1 MSSGE
6 IEMSKDIAVSP
17 FFGAYNARHIN
28 AEEVARQFVPSN
40 KFWEL
45 IALRNSLLIGPRGSG
60 KTHLLKMLQPKALAA
75 WEGDEGETARS
86 KIDYWSVFT
95 PADINW
101 KTQVESRAQAL
112 SGEQQVQFS
121 NAVFLS
127 HFREAFITC
136 LLQLTRD
143 RPSNDRGGKS
153 TRIELA
159 KDKEV
164 TLCVALAEIWHLPL
178 RVPSLDGLKLALVEE
193 LVRLGAPK
201 AFASL
206 SPYMSRLANMTVLD
220 VAREIAENFVSVT
233 GLYGARWAL
242 CFDELEIAPLSVQKD
257 LFRYLRSTDQRF
269 AFKLAISPSN
279 DASALLNQEGT
290 ASAGNDF
297 DAIPL
302 WFVDQSEREL
312 FCSRLWEK
320 HASGTQAATLSP
332 IALLQRSR
340 FQFANEEIAYG
351 RRRYQETSPWS
362 KDFQYLEHID
372 RSFAEFLDRRGVR
385 ATGLGTASR
394 DKMNSVIRKV
404 APLVGFRAAYLMAP
418 KGDLAAGPVRRKL
431 RGPPPEVFSGWDAV
445 CTATEGNPRWFGGIA
460 SRLILKWGQSASGK
474 ALTREQQTHELE
486 TSAKKFLAWINAIPV
501 EKTQEGIAQLSL
513 HNFIA
518 ALARH
523 FEQEVLGK
531 VFKADPVLSFT
542 VDEGTPVSIQ
552 RLVVAALNIGAIVII
567 DDEVVNF
574 TAASPV
580 GRTFR
585 LVHLLAPQFNLPMRK
600 GKSRNLST
608 ILSKQLGTLDIYRPQ
623 WKKVAESPARDQ
635 LGLFN

>member
-1 MSSGE
+1 
-6 IEMSKDIAVSP
+6 MSKDSAVSP

-86 KIDYWSVFT
+86 KIDYWGVFT

-101 KTQVESRAQAL
+101 KTQVESRSQTL
-112 SGEQQVQFS
+112 SSEQQVHFS

-127 HFREAFITC
+127 HFREAFVTC

-143 RPSNDRGGKS
+143 RPSDDRGGTS
-153 TRIELA
+153 TRIELT

-164 TLCVALAEIWHLPL
+164 ELCVALAHAWHLPL

-206 SPYMSRLANMTVLD
+206 SPYMSRLAHMTVLD

-242 CFDELEIAPLSVQKD
+242 CFDELEIAPLSVQRD
-257 LFRYLRSTDQRF
+257 LFGYLRSTDQRF

-302 WFVDQSEREL
+302 WFVDQGEREQ

-320 HASGTQAATLSP
+320 HASGTQAASLSP
-332 IALLQRSR
+332 VAVLQRSR
-340 FQFANEEIAYG
+340 FQFANEESAYG
-351 RRRYQETSPWS
+351 RRRYHETSPWT

-372 RSFAEFLDRRGVR
+372 RSFAEYLDRREVR
-385 ATGLGTASR
+385 ATGLGAAPT
-394 DKMNSVIRKV
+394 DKMNSVIRKI

-418 KGDLAAGPVRRKL
+418 KGDLGAGPIRQKL
-431 RGPPPEVFSGWDAV
+431 RGPPPDVFSGWDAV

-474 ALTREQQTHELE
+474 ALTREQQTNELA
-486 TSAKKFLAWINAIPV
+486 TSARKFLAWINAIPV
-501 EKTQEGIAQLSL
+501 DKTQEGTAQLSL
-513 HNFIA
+513 HNFIS

-531 VFKADPVLSFT
+531 LFKADPVLAFT

-552 RLVVAALNIGAIVII
+552 RLVVAALNIGAIVIL
-567 DDEVVNF
+567 DDEAVNF
-574 TAASPV
+574 TAASPI

-585 LVHLLAPQFNLPMRK
+585 LVHLLAPQFNLPMRR

-608 ILSKQLGTLDIYRPQ
+608 ILTKQLGSLERYRSSL
-623 WKKVAESPARDQ
+623 KKIDEFPARAQ
-635 LGLFN
+635 MGLFN

>member
-1 MSSGE
+1 MSNE
-6 IEMSKDIAVSP
+6 AAVSP

-28 AEEVARQFVPSN
+28 AEEVAHQFVPST

-75 WEGDEGETARS
+75 WRGDEGETARS
-86 KIDYWSVFT
+86 KMDYWSVFT

-101 KTQVESRAQAL
+101 KTQVENRAKIL
-112 SGEQQVQFS
+112 SGEQQIQFT

-143 RPSNDRGGKS
+143 RPSLDCGGKS
-153 TRIELA
+153 TKVDLSR
-159 KDKEV
+159 DTEV
-164 TLCVALAEIWHLPL
+164 TLCFNLAEVWQLPL

-193 LVRLGAPK
+193 LVRLGAPR
-201 AFASL
+201 APENL
-206 SPYMSRLANMTVLD
+206 SPYMSRLAGMTVLD

-242 CFDELEIAPLSVQKD
+242 CFDELEIAPVSIQKD
-257 LFRYLRSTDQRF
+257 LFSYLRSTDQRF
-269 AFKLAISPSN
+269 VFKLAISPSN
-279 DASALLNQEGT
+279 DASALLNQEGS

-302 WFVDQSEREL
+302 WFVDQGEREL

-320 HASGTQAATLSP
+320 HASGTLAATLSP
-332 IALLQRSR
+332 VALLQRSR
-340 FQFANEEIAYG
+340 FQFANEEGAYG
-351 RRRYQETSPWS
+351 PRRYQASSPWT

-372 RSFAEFLDRRGVR
+372 PSFAEFLGRRGVR
-385 ATGLGTASR
+385 TAALDTASR
-394 DKMNSVIRKV
+394 DKMNAVVRKV

-418 KGDLAAGPVRRKL
+418 KGDLASGPERRKL
-431 RGPPPEVFSGWDAV
+431 KGPPPDVFSGWDAV

-474 ALTREQQTHELE
+474 ALTREQQTHELQA
-486 TSAKKFLAWINAIPV
+486 SAKKFLAWINAIPV
-501 EKTQEGIAQLSL
+501 EQTQEGTVQLSL

-518 ALARH
+518 ALARY

-531 VFKADPVLSFT
+531 IFKSDPVLSFT
-542 VDEGTPVSIQ
+542 VDEGTPESIR
-552 RLVVAALNIGAIVII
+552 RLVVAALNIGAIVIV
-567 DDEVVNF
+567 DDDVVNF

-608 ILSKQLGTLDIYRPQ
+608 ILSKQLGNLDRYRSTA
-623 WKKVAESPARDQ
+623 KKSAEPVVRDQ
-635 LGLFN
+635 IGLFS

>member
-1 MSSGE
+1 
-6 IEMSKDIAVSP
+6 MSKDNTVSP

-28 AEEVARQFVPSN
+28 AEEVARQFVPSS

-75 WEGDEGETARS
+75 WGGEEGQAARA

-101 KTQVESRAQAL
+101 KTQIDSRVHAL
-112 SGEQQVQFS
+112 SREQQVKFS

-127 HFREAFITC
+127 HFREAFVSC
-136 LLQLTRD
+136 FLQLTRD
-143 RPSNDRGGKS
+143 RPSTDCGGSS
-153 TRIELA
+153 TRVDLA

-164 TLCVALAEIWHLPL
+164 ALCVALAETWQLPL

-193 LVRLGAPK
+193 LIRLGAPK
-201 AFASL
+201 AFSSF
-206 SPYMSRLANMTVLD
+206 SPYMSRLSCMTVLD
-220 VAREIAENFVSVT
+220 VAREVAENFVSVT

-242 CFDELEIAPLSVQKD
+242 CFDELEIAPVSVQKD
-257 LFRYLRSTDQRF
+257 LFSYLRSTDQRF
-269 AFKLAISPSN
+269 VFKLAISPSN
-279 DASALLNQEGT
+279 DASSLLNQEGT

-302 WFVDQSEREL
+302 WFVDQGEREL

-320 HASGTQAATLSP
+320 HASGTQAAALSP
-332 IALLQRSR
+332 VSLLQRSR
-340 FQFANEEIAYG
+340 FQFANEESVSG
-351 RRRYQETSPWS
+351 RRRYQEASPWT

-372 RSFAEFLDRRGVR
+372 RSFAEFLDRRDVR
-385 ATGLGTASR
+385 TTGLGTTSR

-418 KGDLAAGPVRRKL
+418 KGDISSGPIRRKL
-431 RGPPPEVFSGWDAV
+431 KGPPPDVFSGWDAV
-445 CTATEGNPRWFGGIA
+445 CTATEGNPRWFSGIA
-460 SRLILKWGQSASGK
+460 SRLILKWSQSASGK
-474 ALTREQQTHELE
+474 ALSREQQTHELE
-486 TSAKKFLAWINAIPV
+486 ASARKFLAWINAVPV
-501 EKTQEGIAQLSL
+501 ERTDEGTEQLSL
-513 HNFIA
+513 HSFIS

-531 VFKADPVLSFT
+531 SFKADPVLAFT
-542 VDEGTPVSIQ
+542 VDSGTPVAIQ
-552 RLVVAALNIGAIVII
+552 RLVVAALNIGAIVLI
-567 DDEVVNF
+567 DDEVASF
-574 TAASPV
+574 TASSPI

-585 LVHLLAPQFNLPMRK
+585 LVHLLAPLFNLPMRK

-608 ILSKQLGTLDIYRPQ
+608 ILSKQLGALEKYRPPLRTIDDSL
-623 WKKVAESPARDQ
+623 ASNQ
-635 LGLFN
+635 LGLFS